1 MTLWGFIARLRHDV
15 GLRGRFLHD
24 PKAVLR
30 EFNVDPAPYE
40 VPEQPTEAQL
50 NHLIAD
56 WSKPP
61 APPTDPLPPKQ
72 APPAPAPTPVYG
84 PPPGFFRRP
93 V

>member
-1 MTLWGFIARLRHDV
+1 MSFWTFIARLRHD
-15 GLRGRFLHD
+15 GRLRDRFLRN

-61 APPTDPLPPKQ
+61 APPTDPLPPKP
-72 APPAPAPTPVYG
+72 PPAPAPTPVYG
-84 PPPGFFRRP
+84 PPPGFFKRP
-93 V
+93 A